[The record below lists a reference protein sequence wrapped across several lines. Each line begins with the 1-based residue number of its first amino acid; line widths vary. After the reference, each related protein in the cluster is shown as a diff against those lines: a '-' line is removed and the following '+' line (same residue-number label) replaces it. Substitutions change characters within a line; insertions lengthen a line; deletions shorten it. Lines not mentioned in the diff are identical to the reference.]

1 MNNLEKLFI
10 VRGKIMKKEKFKF
23 KKKNKIAS
31 IPLTLVVFI
40 LIILLIAISYA
51 KWESTLIVEGNVIGK
66 ESELPVDPVKPS
78 EDSDRFTTNTSLTA
92 GAFGYQVFTLVGD
105 TVEGNVIT
113 TKLANGS
120 KTWLTTNMT
129 ATFSLTIQNNSGT
142 TYTDGNVTYEKE
154 DSQGYINPQSQT
166 LSSAT
171 ITSGQTTTLE
181 CKVKL
186 RANSNINVGSYV
198 LYKIEF
204 ATSTGKKQYYYY
216 KILIS
221 A

>member
-1 MNNLEKLFI
+1 
-10 VRGKIMKKEKFKF
+10 MKKEKFNV
-23 KKKNKIAS
+23 KKKRKVLS
-31 IPLTLVVFI
+31 IPKIMFI
-40 LIILLIAISYA
+40 FIISMVLIAISYA
-51 KWESTLIVEGNVIGK
+51 KWETTLLIEGNVIAK
-66 ESELPVDPVKPS
+66 EPELPVDPVKPS

-92 GAFGYQVFTLVGD
+92 GIFGYEVFTLVGD

-120 KTWLTTNMT
+120 KTWFTTNMT

-142 TYTDGNVTYEKE
+142 TYTDGKVTYEKE
-154 DSQGYINPQSQT
+154 DSQGYITPQSQT
-166 LSSAT
+166 LSNST
-171 ITSGQTTTLE
+171 ITSGATTTLT
-181 CKVKL
+181 CKVQL

-204 ATSTGKKQYYYY
+204 TDSAGEKRYYYY